1 MENSIRKNQ
10 DLGTGYAFCCV
21 VASVHSILS
30 VGGKTG
36 KLEVH
41 KWLFLAWNYIWW
53 AFFKIA
59 TAVSVHQ
66 ITDLGANRRSYHPLV
81 PEQ

>member
-1 MENSIRKNQ
+1 MENGIRKNQ

-53 AFFKIA
+53 AFFKILLKNFYNLLIDIKELSF
-59 TAVSVHQ
+59 VS
-66 ITDLGANRRSYHPLV
+66 LKG
-81 PEQ
+81 EKK